1 MYKIYSYLAYLASK
15 WAFLILLKVFFRFKV
30 EGAENMPSSGAFILA
45 SNHVSYMDPGIV
57 GAIAK
62 RRLYFITS
70 DHLYRNKLAAFW
82 HNSTGCIRIRRGESD
97 HAAIR
102 KILGSVKAGKPIA
115 IFPEGTRSPDGKLK
129 DAFSGIGFLALKT
142 QVPVVPCFIKGSDSA
157 LPRGA
162 RFFKFGRVS
171 VTVGSPILPETFS
184 GNAVKKEAY
193 RSFSKKVM
201 DSIAE
206 LDKIK

>member
-1 MYKIYSYLAYLASK
+1 M
-15 WAFLILLKVFFRFKV
+15 LKLFFRFKV
-30 EGAENMPSSGAFILA
+30 EGVENIPSSGAFILA
-45 SNHVSYMDPGIV
+45 SNHVSYMDPGVV
-57 GAIAK
+57 GAVSR
-62 RRLYFITS
+62 RRLYFMTS

-102 KILGSVKAGKPIA
+102 KILGSLKAGKPIA

-142 QVPVVPCFIKGSDSA
+142 KVPVVPCFIKGSDEA
-157 LPRGA
+157 LPRDA
-162 RFFKFGRVS
+162 RFFKFGRIRAI
-171 VTVGSPILPETFS
+171 VGKPVLPEAFDVSS
-184 GNAVKKEAY
+184 GKKEAY
-193 RSFSKKVM
+193 RLFSKKVM
-201 DSIAE
+201 NSIAE